1 MDGQAHY
8 ENVKIYKKQM
18 QYIDLLRAGN
28 DRLPQKGDRLKAV
41 VKEYGSDLRHS
52 WVQILAGSSFL
63 FFGKGNLR
71 NLIFLMEVLLS
82 QRCCF

>member
-28 DRLPQKGDRLKAV
+28 DRLF
-41 VKEYGSDLRHS
+41 LRREI
-52 WVQILAGSSFL
+52 V
-63 FFGKGNLR
+63 
-71 NLIFLMEVLLS
+71 
-82 QRCCF
+82 